1 MASARHNR
9 KRRRNRGRLGLLFK
23 LLCLAALAAAIV
35 FGATVFFQVETIAV
49 SGNNRYTQEEIITAS
64 GVQIGDN
71 LFRMNKGE
79 IAQRIRESLP
89 YVGAAT
95 VQRRLPSTLIIQV
108 EEWDAVG
115 RVEVYT
121 ESQQT
126 QETQEDATAQE
137 GDTAQ
142 EDAGETEEEKSTVWT
157 ADTPWLINVSGKL
170 LEQPQEGSQEGISIT
185 GLTILAPQA
194 GTPMA
199 VPQDQQGKLDALLRL
214 LDALEE
220 QQGFSRVSS
229 IDVTRASWM
238 ELRYDGRFTVRMPM
252 TGDTAKYLNILNKV
266 VENHNQT
273 QGETFT
279 GTIDLTQE
287 QYDAVV
293 TPDPTA

>member
-23 LLCLAALAAAIV
+23 LLCLAALAAAVV

-95 VQRRLPSTLIIQV
+95 VQRRLPSTLVIQV
-108 EEWDAVG
+108 EEWNAVG
-115 RVEVYT
+115 RVEVYA

-126 QETQEDATAQE
+126 QETQEDAAAQE
-137 GDTAQ
+137 GDTSQ
-142 EDAGETEEEKSTVWT
+142 EDTGETEEEKSTVWT

-229 IDVTRASWM
+229 IDVTRTSWM

-266 VENHNQT
+266 VENQNQT
-273 QGETFT
+273 QGEIFT

>member
-23 LLCLAALAAAIV
+23 LLCLAALAAAVV

-121 ESQQT
+121 EAQQP
-126 QETQEDATAQE
+126 QETQQDAAAQE
-137 GDTAQ
+137 GDTSQ
-142 EDAGETEEEKSTVWT
+142 EDAGETE
-157 ADTPWLINVSGKL
+157 
-170 LEQPQEGSQEGISIT
+170 
-185 GLTILAPQA
+185 
-194 GTPMA
+194 
-199 VPQDQQGKLDALLRL
+199 
-214 LDALEE
+214 
-220 QQGFSRVSS
+220 
-229 IDVTRASWM
+229 
-238 ELRYDGRFTVRMPM
+238 
-252 TGDTAKYLNILNKV
+252 
-266 VENHNQT
+266 
-273 QGETFT
+273 
-279 GTIDLTQE
+279 
-287 QYDAVV
+287 
-293 TPDPTA
+293 

>member
-23 LLCLAALAAAIV
+23 LLCLAALAAAVV

-238 ELRYDGRFTVRMPM
+238 ELRYDGHFTVRMPM

-266 VENHNQT
+266 VENQNQT

>member
-23 LLCLAALAAAIV
+23 LLCLAALAAAVV

-95 VQRRLPSTLIIQV
+95 VQRRLPSTLVIQV

-126 QETQEDATAQE
+126 QETQEDAAAQE
-137 GDTAQ
+137 GDTSQ

-229 IDVTRASWM
+229 IDVTRVSWM

-266 VENHNQT
+266 VENQNQT

>member
-23 LLCLAALAAAIV
+23 LLCLAALAAAVV

-115 RVEVYT
+115 RVEVYA

-126 QETQEDATAQE
+126 QETQEDAAAQE
-137 GDTAQ
+137 GDTSQ
-142 EDAGETEEEKSTVWT
+142 EDTSETEEEKSTVWT

-229 IDVTRASWM
+229 IDVTRVSWM

-266 VENHNQT
+266 VENQNQT